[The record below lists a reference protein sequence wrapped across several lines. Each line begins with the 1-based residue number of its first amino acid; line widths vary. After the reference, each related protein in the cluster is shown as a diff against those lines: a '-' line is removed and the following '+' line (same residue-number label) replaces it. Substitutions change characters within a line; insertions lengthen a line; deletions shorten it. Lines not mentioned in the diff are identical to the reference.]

1 MREFRWILHNLAA
14 WRLGQLLLVAWA
26 LHQQLGCL
34 EAVGWSYAGTSWYS
48 YLMLFTPFHS
58 IEKTKCSLCRLNE
71 FNGRF
76 SSGILDIL
84 IFGGVRAYKVSW
96 KDTVILVQWSSSNFN
111 LPKSSTPSRFYGFF
125 RYVIYEWL
133 PWRVLKPPIGPCES
147 VANRI
152 SCCFAAKM
160 IRQHICLLQ
169 RRQVLA
175 WEGQES
181 GTCSP
186 LCGFVLCCVATG

>member
-96 KDTVILVQWSSSNFN
+96 KGTVILVQWSSSNFN

-133 PWRVLKPPIGPCES
+133 PWRVLKPRIGPCES
-147 VANRI
+147 VANRM
-152 SCCFAAKM
+152 SCCFALRPK
-160 IRQHICLLQ
+160 
-169 RRQVLA
+169 
-175 WEGQES
+175 W
-181 GTCSP
+181 
-186 LCGFVLCCVATG
+186 